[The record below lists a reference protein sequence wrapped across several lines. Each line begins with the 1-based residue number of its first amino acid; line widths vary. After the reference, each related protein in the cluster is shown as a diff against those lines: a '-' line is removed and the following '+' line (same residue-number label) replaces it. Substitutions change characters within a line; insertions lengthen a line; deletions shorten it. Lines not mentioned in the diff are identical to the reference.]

1 MLLDRRQ
8 ANNPEADI
16 MENPSKNV
24 WDTEKGHFSLFSECY
39 PENTKKGEMPLWGK
53 GAAGHHFPPLPFSIN
68 TEPPA
73 VNSTLPIL
81 AA

>member
-16 MENPSKNV
+16 M
-24 WDTEKGHFSLFSECY
+24 DTVRGHFSLFSECC
-39 PENTKKGEMPLWGK
+39 PESSKKGEMPLWGK
-53 GAAGHHFPPLPFSIN
+53 GDAGHHFPPLPFSIN

-73 VNSTLPIL
+73 VNSTMTIL